1 MRSVNPMSRP
11 IFIVIILLIA
21 VVAAV
26 FRLQDLAERPMHGDE
41 AVNAFKLGETL
52 EGRGYEYDP
61 HEYHGPSLNYLALLP
76 AWLGG
81 TRNYVELQESMLR
94 IVPVVFGTL
103 LVLLVLP
110 IGDVLG
116 RVASV
121 FAAMFTAVSPAMVFY
136 SRYFIHEMLL
146 VCFTAGAIVCGYRY
160 LKRPGILWASLVG
173 VCLGMMHATKETFV
187 IALGAMGSALCV
199 MLCARWRVGQWVN
212 DIKRVRPAHCVVML
226 LAAAAVS
233 VTFFSSFFSNAEGV
247 RDSVL
252 AYTNYFDRAGHTS
265 PHVHPWHYYLGLLS
279 FYQFDN
285 GPVFSEWIV
294 LLLALVGLGF
304 TIRGSFDGDNALL
317 LRFVALYTVL
327 MTVIY
332 SLIPYKTPWCLLS
345 FYHGIILLAGVGVA
359 CLFQLKS
366 EFFRCVLGAV
376 LLVGTSHLV
385 WQSNVAN
392 NLYNADSR
400 NPYVYAHTGSDI
412 FQIVNRVKEMAQ
424 AHEDGQDTPI
434 QIFCPHDDYWPLPW
448 YLRGYRVQY
457 GSEVADESKSAPI
470 VLIQPPLEE
479 ALMRKLYELPPP
491 GQKELYMHLF
501 YDDGQVPKMEL
512 RPQVEIRGFVAKSLW
527 DRHERAKVEADSTTE
542 GL

>member
-1 MRSVNPMSRP
+1 MSRP
-11 IFIVIILLIA
+11 IFIAIILLIA
-21 VVAAV
+21 VVGSV

-41 AVNAFKLGETL
+41 AVNAAKLGETI

-61 HEYHGPSLNYLALLP
+61 HEYHGPTLNYLTLIP
-76 AWLGG
+76 SWLGG
-81 TRNYVELQESMLR
+81 VGNFVELQEPILR
-94 IVPVVFGTL
+94 VVPVVFGML
-103 LVLLVLP
+103 LVLIFLP
-110 IGDVLG
+110 IGDGLG

-121 FAAMFTAVSPAMVFY
+121 FVALFTAVSPAMVFY

-146 VCFTAGAIVCGYRY
+146 VFFTAGAIVCGYRY
-160 LKRPGILWASLVG
+160 LKSPGILWASLVG
-173 VCLGMMHATKETFV
+173 VCLGLMHATKETFV
-187 IALGAMGSALCV
+187 ISLGAMGAALCM
-199 MLCARWRVGQWVN
+199 MLCARWRVVHRVN
-212 DIKRVRPAHCVVML
+212 DIKRLRPAHCTMML

-279 FYQFDN
+279 LYQFDD
-285 GPVFSEWIV
+285 GPVFSEWIILV
-294 LLLALVGLGF
+294 LALVGLGF
-304 TIRGSFDGDNALL
+304 TARGSFGGGNAVL

-366 EFFRCVLGAV
+366 EFFRFALGAV

-385 WQSNVAN
+385 WQSNAAN

-412 FQIVNRVKEMAQ
+412 FQIANRVKEMAQ
-424 AHEDGQDTPI
+424 AHGDGQDAVV

-448 YLRGYRVQY
+448 YLRGYRVEY

-479 ALMRKLYELPPP
+479 ALMRKLYELPLP

-501 YDDGQVPKMEL
+501 DESGRETKMEL
-512 RPQVEIRGFVAKSLW
+512 RPGVEIRGFVAKSLW
-527 DRHERAKVEADSTTE
+527 DRHELARAEADSTTE
-542 GL
+542 GLRQ